1 MWKVILL
8 DLLTIVAFAQIIE
21 TLAIVFS
28 KVKLTTSTCMI
39 TGAAI
44 YWLIIIFCGGVPW
57 I

>member
-39 TGAAI
+39 TGASI
-44 YWLIIIFCGGVPW
+44 YWLIIVFIGGVPW

>member
-28 KVKLTTSTCMI
+28 KVKLTTSTCII

-44 YWLIIIFCGGVPW
+44 YWLIIVFIGGVPW

>member
-1 MWKVILL
+1 MWKIILL
-8 DLLTIVAFAQIIE
+8 DLITIVAFAQIIE
-21 TLAIVFS
+21 TLAIVVS

-44 YWLIIIFCGGVPW
+44 YWLIIIF

>member
-8 DLLTIVAFAQIIE
+8 NLMTIVAFAQIIE
-21 TLAIVFS
+21 VLAIIFS

-44 YWLIIIFCGGVPW
+44 YWLIIIFIGGVPW